1 MYEVIYL
8 RKTAGNIGHDNSAML
23 CACQNTTCRNKLSY
37 PCLHQND
44 AIRKVDN
51 VRLSRR
57 MRRLSSVWVLLV
69 LKGVVHVDPPAL
81 GWTNYGKRWLLNV
94 SGARATNF
102 FLECLVERLGA
113 WDNLFEWHFTI
124 RGPEDTEF
132 SGGVYHGRILLPSE
146 YPMKPPN
153 IVLLTPN
160 GRFETHR
167 KICLSISGY
176 HPESWRP
183 SWSIRTALLAIIG
196 FMPTHGA
203 GAIGSLDLP
212 AEERKALARTSQ
224 SFVCDSCG
232 PTSNLLRPLTDA
244 SRSVCLEAA
253 EAASQIAITGTR
265 DGQKPTENPEEPALK
280 EDGDKKP
287 DTTQSVSAIP
297 SNSVPETSG
306 INSVISTIPSSVC
319 CAICAY
325 KSRRCLIHVISRAAN
340 CVNMPRNL
348 NLRDRSFSYV
358 DMDSRTKDTESLS
371 LSSVG
376 LHLRVVI
383 NRSRSLPT
391 STLIGHW
398 GLQLESSFYEIIG
411 DVFLK
416 RFPVIYAK
424 SEDDNFRNHVLPVL
438 RLFSDFYLQKRAFG
452 SPSDPTSCLST
463 ASAPLTPAVV
473 TNSATCLSH
482 RASASFTVHRDSAHQ
497 HPATSVLSTSTPA
510 AEAGAIFDL
519 HSNETAT
526 SESSKD
532 TVIEARQND
541 QAVGA
546 IKEVIHETA
555 PDREELGSK
564 LLDNTQD
571 IKSNLEPPSP
581 TSLNLLRESVIAKG
595 ETNTLPGELMR
606 THASDLEPSNDFVH
620 SKEDPIKVSEGAAT
634 DRTQPPVQDLF
645 ASGSYHT
652 AQIDPEECSS
662 ALSRRRTSDVCVVTP
677 SSRPVSA
684 EPRSATSPIPSSRVE
699 STAVNVHYRAATVCA
714 AACYKSK
721 SNFTERVLADV
732 VNVDT
737 DIMGRATFFLLYIRE
752 WTYSLPRFEQCF
764 SERQSVYLQPT
775 GHRFLREHVG
785 QTIEALVL
793 EGIPQENLNNRYLS
807 VQTFESGAR

>member
-1 MYEVIYL
+1 
-8 RKTAGNIGHDNSAML
+8 
-23 CACQNTTCRNKLSY
+23 
-37 PCLHQND
+37 
-44 AIRKVDN
+44 
-51 VRLSRR
+51 
-57 MRRLSSVWVLLV
+57 
-69 LKGVVHVDPPAL
+69 
-81 GWTNYGKRWLLNV
+81 
-94 SGARATNF
+94 
-102 FLECLVERLGA
+102 
-113 WDNLFEWHFTI
+113 
-124 RGPEDTEF
+124 
-132 SGGVYHGRILLPSE
+132 
-146 YPMKPPN
+146 MKPPN

-265 DGQKPTENPEEPALK
+265 DGQKPRENPEEPALK

-306 INSVISTIPSSVC
+306 INSVISTIPSSGGPFNPP
-319 CAICAY
+319 
-325 KSRRCLIHVISRAAN
+325 IS
-340 CVNMPRNL
+340 
-348 NLRDRSFSYV
+348 
-358 DMDSRTKDTESLS
+358 
-371 LSSVG
+371 
-376 LHLRVVI
+376 
-383 NRSRSLPT
+383 T
-391 STLIGHW
+391 STYLWTPSATEYPQAPQVAYWLCYPIYYPISPSVNAASS
-398 GLQLESSFYEIIG
+398 GLPLNVMSNLGTSTSLTTTATSSNG
-411 DVFLK
+411 DRVPLSFADWLK
-416 RFPVIYAK
+416 DAR
-424 SEDDNFRNHVLPVL
+424 
-438 RLFSDFYLQKRAFG
+438 QKRAFG

-564 LLDNTQD
+564 LLDNTQKD

-595 ETNTLPGELMR
+595 ETKTLPGELMR

-714 AACYKSK
+714 AGVA
-721 SNFTERVLADV
+721 VAL
-732 VNVDT
+732 
-737 DIMGRATFFLLYIRE
+737 FLIVMRRL
-752 WTYSLPRFEQCF
+752 SLMLHG
-764 SERQSVYLQPT
+764 V
-775 GHRFLREHVG
+775 
-785 QTIEALVL
+785 
-793 EGIPQENLNNRYLS
+793 
-807 VQTFESGAR
+807 